1 MGRPKVTIENS
12 QSSIINTK
20 AFTLVELLVVIAIIA
35 LLMAILLPALQRI
48 RKQARA
54 VVCQSNLRQWGL
66 AFSMYTS
73 DNEGKFICYLKEN
86 HNFLEEYWPSLMR
99 PYYNKCEDLLLC
111 PMAPKPKDWKEAIT
125 SGGNVTVYGGKF
137 SPWGKGT
144 WSGGGPVNFWFISS
158 YGLNAHAC
166 TLSLYPIRIWSEL
179 PNWYTCL
186 VKGAGNVPVFL
197 DCRSDYLWPQDN
209 DEPPEFDATPLPT
222 LAGSWPVPPIDLHVF
237 DEKWSSG
244 MWRSCFNRHDA
255 GINCLFM
262 DWSVRKVGLKE
273 LWTLKWNMQFD
284 TANPWT
290 KAGGVQP
297 EDWPEWMRGFKDY

>member
-1 MGRPKVTIENS
+1 
-12 QSSIINTK
+12 
-20 AFTLVELLVVIAIIA
+20 
-35 LLMAILLPALQRI
+35 
-48 RKQARA
+48 
-54 VVCQSNLRQWGL
+54 
-66 AFSMYTS
+66 
-73 DNEGKFICYLKEN
+73 
-86 HNFLEEYWPSLMR
+86 
-99 PYYNKCEDLLLC
+99 
-111 PMAPKPKDWKEAIT
+111 
-125 SGGNVTVYGGKF
+125 
-137 SPWGKGT
+137 
-144 WSGGGPVNFWFISS
+144 
-158 YGLNAHAC
+158 
-166 TLSLYPIRIWSEL
+166 
-179 PNWYTCL
+179 
-186 VKGAGNVPVFL
+186 
-197 DCRSDYLWPQDN
+197 
-209 DEPPEFDATPLPT
+209 LPT